1 MKRNVDPH
9 MHEVCMDTAV
19 FTVYC
24 GHVIF
29 TKSGVKLDLD
39 RHGRQV
45 VRKSLAVYDQDTPD
59 RWQNIARAIGT
70 KTVDEVKCH
79 YQKLVEDIE
88 DIESGKVPLPDYR
101 SSRKW
106 QLQR

>member
-1 MKRNVDPH
+1 MGSNSTW
-9 MHEVCMDTAV
+9 TAMENKV
-19 FTVYC
+19 FEN
-24 GHVIF
+24 
-29 TKSGVKLDLD
+29 
-39 RHGRQV
+39 
-45 VRKSLAVYDQDTPD
+45 SLAVYDQDTPD

-101 SSRKW
+101 PYHENGKCIG
-106 QLQR
+106 